1 MPQKLTEKQ
10 TKILNAIGA
19 HLDDRGYPPTI
30 RELQSAC
37 GISSTSVVDYNL
49 DKLEDLGLITREPE
63 VSRGIRLTFKAGHR
77 PRRTSIDVPVAG
89 TITGADNIEID
100 PDLPAAESIQVA
112 ARMVPPTCA
121 APVALRIGDDSFA
134 KSLLSAGDYA
144 LVDPAQ
150 DIRLDESTQIF
161 WASHT
166 RRLHIGKLRGTQAG
180 ARVGP
185 GLNSDELVPLHAI
198 ESKGRVFAI
207 VRIVQDPAKESRP

>member
-10 TKILNAIGA
+10 RKLLDVIGA
-19 HLDDRGYPPTI
+19 HMDDKGYPPTV

-49 DKLEDLGLITREPE
+49 DKLESFELITRKRE
-63 VSRGIRLTFKAGHR
+63 VSRGIQPTFKSGYR
-77 PRRTSIDVPVAG
+77 PRRMSIGIPVAG
-89 TITGADNIEID
+89 TITDTDNIEID
-100 PDLPAAESIQVA
+100 PDLPAAESIHVA

-134 KSLLSAGDYA
+134 RSLLSAGDYA
-144 LVDPAQ
+144 LVDPAP
-150 DIRLDESTQIF
+150 DIYLDDGTQVF
-161 WASHT
+161 WTSHT
-166 RRLHIGKLRGTQAG
+166 RRLHIDKLRSTSSGV
-180 ARVGP
+180 RLGP

-207 VRIVQDPAKESRP
+207 VRIVQRPEEERKS

>member
-10 TKILNAIGA
+10 TKLLDAIGS
-19 HLDDRGYPPTI
+19 HMDDKGYPPTV

-49 DKLEDLGLITREPE
+49 DKLENLGLITRKRE
-63 VSRGIRLTFKAGHR
+63 VSRGIQPTFKSGYR
-77 PRRTSIDVPVAG
+77 PRRMSIDVPVAG

-121 APVALRIGDDSFA
+121 APIALRIGDDSFA
-134 KSLLSAGDYA
+134 NSLLSAGDYA
-144 LVDPAQ
+144 LVDPAP
-150 DIRLDESTQIF
+150 DIYLDEGTQVF
-161 WASHT
+161 WTSHT
-166 RRLHIGKLRGTQAG
+166 RRLHIGKLRSTPSGV
-180 ARVGP
+180 RVGP

-198 ESKGRVFAI
+198 ESRGRVFAI
-207 VRIVQDPAKESRP
+207 VRIVQDPAKERRP